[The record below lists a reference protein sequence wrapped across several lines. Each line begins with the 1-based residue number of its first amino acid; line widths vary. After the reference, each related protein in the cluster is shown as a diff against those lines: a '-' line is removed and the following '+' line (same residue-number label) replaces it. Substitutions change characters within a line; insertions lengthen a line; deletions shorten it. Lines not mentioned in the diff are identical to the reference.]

1 MSSSKKPKSAD
12 PELVNVLMYVGPT
25 VHKLNLIQNVVYQGI
40 PTSAFAAIEET
51 PLIRALFMPVESY
64 PEAEKAIREETGYIW
79 EAWKAALKYK

>member
-1 MSSSKKPKSAD
+1 MSSSKKPKSAE
-12 PELVNVLMYVGPT
+12 PEVSTLMYVGPT

-40 PTSAFAAIEET
+40 PTGASAAIEET